1 MEAFTALTAPAVPLL
16 QANVDTDQII
26 PTRFL
31 TRPPGQSLAD
41 GLFAEWRVRADGS
54 PNSDFVLDQPC
65 WQGAQVL
72 VAGANFGCGSSREAA
87 PRVLRQCGFRALIA
101 PSFGDIFF
109 NNCFRN
115 GIVPVRLPDA
125 AVAQIAATLQAAPGT
140 VLTVDLGAQTVSV
153 PATGQTFAFDTPPL
167 LRRML
172 LQGLDEIALTLTMAE
187 AIAAFR
193 VGDRPHRPLGLP
205 ATRGHTMNR
214 ALTAAVLALAAP
226 CRDGPRPTS
235 PPAASRWWCRP
246 RPGAVW
252 MAPRACWPRR

>member
-31 TRPPGQSLAD
+31 TRPPEQGLAD
-41 GLFAEWRVRADGS
+41 GLFAEWRVRADAS
-54 PNSDFVLDQPC
+54 PNPDFVLEQPQ

-125 AVAQIAATLQAAPGT
+125 AVAQIAAALQAAPGT
-140 VLTVDLGAQTVSV
+140 VLTVDLGAQTVHL
-153 PATGQTFAFDTPPL
+153 PATAQTFAFDTPPL

-172 LQGLDEIALTLTMAE
+172 LQGLDEIALTQSLGG
-187 AIAAFR
+187 AITRFRSTDRVQRPWAYAA
-193 VGDRPHRPLGLP
+193 GD
-205 ATRGHTMNR
+205 
-214 ALTAAVLALAAP
+214 AP
-226 CRDGPRPTS
+226 
-235 PPAASRWWCRP
+235 
-246 RPGAVW
+246 
-252 MAPRACWPRR
+252 